1 MKIKE
6 MEQRTGIRS
15 ANIRYYEK
23 MGLLVPER
31 EKASNYREYSEADVR
46 TLEKIKVLRLI
57 GIPISEIQKLDKG
70 ELSLDKVLEQRLLQ
84 LETEA
89 QNIEDVKGI
98 CNTILKNNI
107 QMDDLN
113 EEVLT
118 GEQKIWRKRLEKI
131 WKEDIDRRLLLK
143 GAVLMLGVAVFVF
156 LAKLASRTVSAPDG
170 AEFILY
176 YTGLF
181 FIAYGFIW
189 TLIEGHD
196 DSPFLYCYTTSYWR
210 APGLGILTNSFS
222 LCGLGIGIGAKNGI
236 QLAALFIGVYAVLAI
251 ARSLIM
257 YKHSRR
263 KID

>member
-23 MGLLVPER
+23 MGLLVPDR
-31 EKASNYREYSEADVR
+31 EKASNYREYSEEDVR

-57 GIPISEIQKLDKG
+57 GIPIAEIQKLDKG
-70 ELSLDKVLEQRLLQ
+70 ELSFDKVLEQRLLQ

-107 QMDDLN
+107 QMNDLN
-113 EEVLT
+113 ETVLT

-143 GAVLMLGVAVFVF
+143 GAALMLGVAIFIF
-156 LAKLASRTVSAPDG
+156 LAKLAARTVSELDG
-170 AEFILY
+170 AELIFRYI
-176 YTGLF
+176 GLF
-181 FIAYGFIW
+181 FVVYGYIW

-196 DSPFLYCYTTSYWR
+196 DSPFLYCSTTSYWR

-222 LCGLGIGIGAKNGI
+222 LCGLGIGIGANNGI
-236 QLAALFIGVYAVLAI
+236 QIATYFVGVYAVLAI
-251 ARSLIM
+251 VRSLIM
-257 YKHSRR
+257 YRHGRR